1 MIFERPVKVSFFINN
16 NVVETV
22 AVRMKHKHHIIPRHM
37 GGTDDPSNLIELTVE
52 EHAEAHRKL
61 WEQYG
66 NIKDYCAWKGLEGTI
81 GKEEIVRLLMDPTGR
96 VHTEE
101 TKQKISEAHKGKS
114 KHTEESKEKLRQ
126 FRTGMKLS
134 EEHKA
139 KISKGLEGNTNMV
152 GRKLSED
159 TKKKISEAGK
169 GNKNAS
175 KNPNI
180 SEEERKRRSEA
191 TKERWKKYR
200 EEKGLDPNKPI
211 DGRYSKI

>member
-1 MIFERPVKVSFFINN
+1 
-16 NVVETV
+16 
-22 AVRMKHKHHIIPRHM
+22 MKHKHHIVPRHM

-52 EHAEAHRKL
+52 EHAEAHKKL

-81 GKEEIVRLLMDPTGR
+81 GKEEIIRLLMDPTGR

-134 EEHKA
+134 EEHKS
-139 KISKGLEGNTNMV
+139 KISKGLEGNVNMV

-180 SEEERKRRSEA
+180 SEEERMRRSEA
-191 TKERWKKYR
+191 TKERWRQYR
-200 EEKGLDPNKPI
+200 ISKGLDPDKPV
-211 DGRYSKI
+211 DKRYGR